1 MGGCVKPSVFVFG
14 DMKFILATFITVFC
28 FAAFGCTGEKAPATP
43 VETFKTYVKAMKA
56 KDITT
61 MKLLLSNETIKM
73 HEQEAKA
80 QNVTLDDIVKRETLV
95 GEDQK
100 QVEFRNE
107 KIDGQKATL
116 EIKNGFGQWE
126 TLPFVFEDEAWRIDK
141 KGYADNFMKQIEQE
155 QNDAFGTPAEDVTAP
170 GAQPPDSLQ

>member
-1 MGGCVKPSVFVFG
+1 MGGCGKPSVFVFS
-14 DMKFILATFITVFC
+14 DMKLILATFLTLFS
-28 FAAFGCTGEKAPATP
+28 FAAIGCTGEKAAATP

-61 MKLLLSNETIKM
+61 MKLLLSSETIKM

-126 TLPFVFEDEAWRIDK
+126 TLPFVFEDDAWKIDK
-141 KGYADNFMKQIEQE
+141 KGYADNFMKEIEQQ
-155 QNDAFGTPAEDVTAP
+155 QNDAFGTPAEDITAP

>member
-1 MGGCVKPSVFVFG
+1 MRLFS
-14 DMKFILATFITVFC
+14 ATFLIVLG
-28 FAAFGCTGEKAPATP
+28 FAAFGCSGEKAAATP
-43 VETFKTYVKAMKA
+43 VETFKIYVKAMKA

-100 QVEFRNE
+100 QIEFRNE

-126 TLPFVFEDEAWRIDK
+126 TLPFVFEDDAWKIDK
-141 KGYADNFMKQIEQE
+141 KGYADNFMKEIEQQ
-155 QNDAFGTPAEDVTAP
+155 QNDAFGIPAEDMTSP
-170 GAQPPDSLQ
+170 NAQPPDSLQ